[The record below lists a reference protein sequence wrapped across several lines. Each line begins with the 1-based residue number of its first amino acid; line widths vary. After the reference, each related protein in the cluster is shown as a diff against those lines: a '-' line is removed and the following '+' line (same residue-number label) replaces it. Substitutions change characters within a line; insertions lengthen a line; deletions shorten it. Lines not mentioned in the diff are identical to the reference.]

1 MKPPALLVSFNKLLK
16 WKFWA
21 NSAQLSNPSASKRGH
36 KHQAVPKRA
45 MLEGK
50 GTILLVPAAWHH
62 SWSNFNPYD
71 IQHSVRISSQNPCC
85 FWVEATEL
93 WGDGEMG
100 VLSGFTP
107 TIAMFLKSFGTC
119 NTHPFPKPNKGS
131 QVTEMNS
138 IEVLGC
144 LRCVCMWHGL
154 SWTAEI
160 LEARFYLPCVAALEN
175 TRGHF

>member
-1 MKPPALLVSFNKLLK
+1 MVTFSNIFNSIHCAPVCFRLPKRCYLYQNQKKMAPFLVIKPRGLLVSFNKLLK

-93 WGDGEMG
+93 WGDGEMW
-100 VLSGFTP
+100 VLWGFTP
-107 TIAMFLKSFGTC
+107 TIAMFPKSF
-119 NTHPFPKPNKGS
+119 
-131 QVTEMNS
+131 
-138 IEVLGC
+138 
-144 LRCVCMWHGL
+144 W
-154 SWTAEI
+154 
-160 LEARFYLPCVAALEN
+160 YL
-175 TRGHF
+175 

>member
-1 MKPPALLVSFNKLLK
+1 MLTFGNIFNSIHCAPVYFRLPKRCTKNQKKKKAPFLVMKPPALLVSFNKLLK

-85 FWVEATEL
+85 FWVEAL
-93 WGDGEMG
+93 RGWGDGG
-100 VLSGFTP
+100 AVRFHPYNCHVL
-107 TIAMFLKSFGTC
+107 
-119 NTHPFPKPNKGS
+119 
-131 QVTEMNS
+131 
-138 IEVLGC
+138 
-144 LRCVCMWHGL
+144 
-154 SWTAEI
+154 EI
-160 LEARFYLPCVAALEN
+160 VWYL
-175 TRGHF
+175 